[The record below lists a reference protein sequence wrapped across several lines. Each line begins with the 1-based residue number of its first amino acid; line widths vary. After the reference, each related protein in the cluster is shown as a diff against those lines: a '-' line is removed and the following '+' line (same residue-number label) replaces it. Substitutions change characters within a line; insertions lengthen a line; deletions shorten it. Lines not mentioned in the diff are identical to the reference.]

1 MTARY
6 ATTKQKTPAAPA
18 AARRATAPAAK
29 AARPRAEDPRP
40 ADVSTPAGRLNEGDL
55 QWLVGYQLAQASI
68 VTIAAFDD
76 VAGIPHGLRTVEY
89 TLLALVHGNPGVSP
103 AQLAKALG
111 LSAPYITT
119 GLDKLVRRGLIV
131 REANENDRRG
141 QHLRVTKQGEAL
153 AVDLTARLL
162 DSERA
167 AFKTLSA
174 AEQMMLAELL
184 HKLARAR
191 HAPGRASGAEG

>member
-1 MTARY
+1 M
-6 ATTKQKTPAAPA
+6 
-18 AARRATAPAAK
+18 
-29 AARPRAEDPRP
+29 
-40 ADVSTPAGRLNEGDL
+40 
-55 QWLVGYQLAQASI
+55 
-68 VTIAAFDD
+68 
-76 VAGIPHGLRTVEY
+76 
-89 TLLALVHGNPGVSP
+89 
-103 AQLAKALG
+103 
-111 LSAPYITT
+111 
-119 GLDKLVRRGLIV
+119 RRGLIV
-131 REANENDRRG
+131 REANESDRRG

-191 HAPGRASGAEG
+191 HAPGRVAGAET